1 MISSPDLSRLQQR
14 LDYQFS
20 DLNLLQLALTHRSF
34 SSHNNERLEFL
45 GDSLLNNTIAQQLFH
60 QFPDVKEGMLSR
72 LRSRLVKGET
82 LAEIAREFSLSDY
95 LILGEGEMKSGGFR
109 RDSILADAV
118 EAIIGAIFLD
128 SDIDTCQT
136 KVLQWFAL
144 RLDSLSLEDQQ
155 KDPKTQLQEL
165 LQAKKLP
172 LPIYDVV
179 TVDGASHEQ
188 LFTVSCR
195 TALLKQTVSAKAS
208 SRRNA
213 EKAVAQL
220 ILDKLHSIVE
230 AEGGSDD

>member
-20 DLNLLQLALTHRSF
+20 DVNLLNLALTHRSF

-72 LRSRLVKGET
+72 LRSRLVKGVT

-128 SDIDTCQT
+128 SDIATCQT
-136 KVLQWFAL
+136 KVLQWFEH
-144 RLDSLSLEDQQ
+144 RLQHLSVEDPQ

-172 LPIYDVV
+172 LPLYDVV

-195 TALLKQTVSAKAS
+195 IALLKETVSAKAP
-208 SRRNA
+208 SRRSA

-220 ILDKLHSIVE
+220 ILDKLNSI
-230 AEGGSDD
+230 AEGGIDD

>member
-1 MISSPDLSRLQQR
+1 
-14 LDYQFS
+14 
-20 DLNLLQLALTHRSF
+20 
-34 SSHNNERLEFL
+34 
-45 GDSLLNNTIAQQLFH
+45 LFH

-72 LRSRLVKGET
+72 LRSRLVKGIT
-82 LAEIAREFSLSDY
+82 LAEIAREFSLSEY

-109 RDSILADAV
+109 RDSILADAL

-128 SDIDTCQT
+128 SNIDTCQSM
-136 KVLQWFAL
+136 VLQWFAS
-144 RLDSLSLEDQQ
+144 RLQNLSIDDPQ

-172 LPIYDVV
+172 LPTYDVI

-188 LFTVSCR
+188 LFTVSCY
-195 TALLKQTVSAKAS
+195 TPLLTETLSAQAS

-220 ILDKLHSIVE
+220 ILDKLNPTSQGKND
-230 AEGGSDD
+230 A